1 MCTLLCPHGLENQ
14 DSFCVCVKRRA
25 LCNCLCSSSLSS
37 PRHSSVLSGI
47 SGNSEQKTILQTTEQ
62 PIQFRVFRDSVPVL
76 KIHGCN

>member
-1 MCTLLCPHGLENQ
+1 MCTLLCPHGLEN
-14 DSFCVCVKRRA
+14 
-25 LCNCLCSSSLSS
+25 
-37 PRHSSVLSGI
+37 HSSVLCGI